1 MIKKLSYLTIISFAT
16 LFIYILFFDK
26 YMDECSG
33 GNDLAVNISTAIG
46 LIFFL
51 SSLSLAIK
59 NLK

>member
-1 MIKKLSYLTIISFAT
+1 MTKKLSYLTLISFGA
-16 LFIYILFFDK
+16 LFIYMLFFDK
-26 YMDECSG
+26 YMDQCSG
-33 GNDLAVNISTAIG
+33 GNELAVNISTAIG

>member
-1 MIKKLSYLTIISFAT
+1 MIKKLSYLTIISFGA
-16 LFIYILFFDK
+16 LFMYTLFFDK
-26 YMDECSG
+26 YLQQCTE
-33 GNDLAVNISTAIG
+33 GNDLAVNTSTALA

>member
-1 MIKKLSYLTIISFAT
+1 LDQCF
-16 LFIYILFFDK
+16 
-26 YMDECSG
+26 G
-33 GNDLAVNISTAIG
+33 GNDLAVNTSTALA